1 MIGYYNYTVVLTY
14 LGMLISFA
22 GIMNAMNGDVK
33 GAVICLILS
42 GVCDMFDGKIAS
54 TRTRTSSE
62 KRFGIQ
68 IDSLSDFLS
77 FGVLP
82 AVIGYCLNQVS
93 KGYFYIACIYVLC
106 ALIRL
111 AYFNVNEEERQRNTT
126 AARST
131 YQGLPV
137 TTAAIIIPVTYVI
150 SSMMNQSFV
159 YSFGLACMAI
169 CFLLPIKVKK
179 PNRKGNMIIGIAGS
193 IELVLLMIGVGGY

>member
-14 LGMLISFA
+14 LGMLISFK
-22 GIMNAMNGDVK
+22 GIIDAMSGDLK
-33 GAVICLILS
+33 GAVICLMLS
-42 GVCDMFDGKIAS
+42 GICDMFDGKIAN

-82 AVIGYCLNQVS
+82 AVIGYCLNPAS

-111 AYFNVNEEERQRNTT
+111 AYFNVNEEERQRFTT
-126 AARST
+126 AVRST

-137 TTAAIIIPVTYVI
+137 TTAAIIIPVTYII

-179 PNRKGNMIIGIAGS
+179 PYRKGNMIIGIAGS
-193 IELVLLMIGVGGY
+193 IELVLLMVGVGGH

>member
-14 LGMLISFA
+14 LGMLFSFT
-22 GIMNAMNGDVK
+22 GIINAMNGELKV
-33 GAVICLILS
+33 ALVCLMLS
-42 GVCDMFDGKIAS
+42 GICDMFDGKIAS
-54 TRTRTSSE
+54 TRNRTSSE

-82 AVIGYCLNQVS
+82 AVIGYCLNPAS
-93 KGYFYIACIYVLC
+93 KSYLYFACIYVLA

-111 AYFNVNEEERQRNTT
+111 AYFNVNEEERQKHTSD
-126 AARST
+126 ARST

-137 TTAAIIIPVTYVI
+137 TTAALLIPAIYGI
-150 SSMMNQSFV
+150 SLITNLSFI

-169 CFLLPIKVKK
+169 CFVLPVKIKK
-179 PNRKGNMIIGIAGS
+179 PHMRGKFLMVIAGVV
-193 IELVLLMIGVGGY
+193 ELTFLLV